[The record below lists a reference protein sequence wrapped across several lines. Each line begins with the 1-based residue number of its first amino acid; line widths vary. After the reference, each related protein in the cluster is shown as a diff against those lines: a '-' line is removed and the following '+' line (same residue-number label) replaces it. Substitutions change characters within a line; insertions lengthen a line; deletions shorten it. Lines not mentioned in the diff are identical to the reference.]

1 MTIQKFCSLLMTS
14 LAAVFL
20 SGVVMAQI
28 QTTDSPLRVYAAGSL
43 REPLREIAKSYEA
56 ATGTRIALTVGASG
70 LLRERIEKGEPAQVF
85 ASADMQH
92 PLTLASSTAWQP
104 SVRMVRDTLCAL
116 TNPHANATTVNLLER
131 MLNPAIKLGTSTPK
145 ADPSGD

>member
-1 MTIQKFCSLLMTS
+1 MRASDFVCHAKGVGVTIQKFCSLLMTS

-43 REPLREIAKSYEA
+43 REPLSEIAKGYEA
-56 ATGTRIALTVGASG
+56 ATGTRIALTFGASG

-85 ASADMQH
+85 ASADM
-92 PLTLASSTAWQP
+92 
-104 SVRMVRDTLCAL
+104 
-116 TNPHANATTVNLLER
+116 
-131 MLNPAIKLGTSTPK
+131 
-145 ADPSGD
+145 